1 MEFLKE
7 KSVETLVVTNNRLTE
22 EVCFDLA
29 EKERVEKLKN
39 IYLGRNQNMKV
50 KIKEE
55 TLGKLE

>member
-1 MEFLKE
+1 M
-7 KSVETLVVTNNRLTE
+7 VTNNRLTE

-55 TLGKLE
+55 TLGKL